1 MPRSGQILLLT
12 VGLLLAT
19 ASTAGAAEPAVR
31 SVVLQ
36 PDSDTWGQPRP
47 VFRFRDDSTL
57 ERIGRLRNLSFVT
70 LAKTRRT
77 RLFLGVNEDG
87 LVGLHFNTL
96 SRFGDD
102 RVLEL
107 SRLRSTN

>member
-1 MPRSGQILLLT
+1 MPRTGQVLLLSASF
-12 VGLLLAT
+12 LLAT
-19 ASTAGAAEPAVR
+19 AGSAGAAELAIR
-31 SVVLQ
+31 SVVVQ
-36 PDSDTWGQPRP
+36 PNAAAWEHTRP

-57 ERIGRLRNLSFVT
+57 ERISRLRNLSFVT
-70 LAKTRRT
+70 LAKTRRV

-96 SRFGDD
+96 SHFGDD

-107 SRLRSTN
+107 SRL